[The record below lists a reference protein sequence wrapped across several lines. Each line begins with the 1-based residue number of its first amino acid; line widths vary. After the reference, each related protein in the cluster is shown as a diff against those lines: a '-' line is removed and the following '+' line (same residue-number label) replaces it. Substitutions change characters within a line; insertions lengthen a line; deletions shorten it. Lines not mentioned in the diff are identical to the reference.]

1 MLYLLRN
8 IINSYTLERN
18 FMNQY
23 TLQSKL
29 GQGAFSVVYKVKRKE
44 DGLDYA
50 MKKMRIMSFSEK
62 EISNCLNEVRIL
74 ASISDEHIVDYK
86 DSFFDELTNTF
97 CIVTEYL

>member
-1 MLYLLRN
+1 
-8 IINSYTLERN
+8 
-18 FMNQY
+18 MNQY
-23 TLQSKL
+23 SLQSKL

-50 MKKMRIMSFSEK
+50 MKKMRIMSFSDK

-74 ASISDEHIVDYK
+74 ASIDDENVVSYK

-97 CIVTEYL
+97 CIVT